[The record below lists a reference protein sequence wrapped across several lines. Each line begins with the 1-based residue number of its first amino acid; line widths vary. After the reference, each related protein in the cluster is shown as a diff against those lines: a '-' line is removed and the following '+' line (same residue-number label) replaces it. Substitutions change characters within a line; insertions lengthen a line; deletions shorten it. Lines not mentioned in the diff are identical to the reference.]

1 MLERQLQIE
10 KEIDMLLD
18 SDLDPD
24 RLNELMDEL
33 EEILATKEDYYKL
46 RIVK

>member
-1 MLERQLQIE
+1 MLDRQIQIE

-24 RLNELMDEL
+24 RLNDLIDEL